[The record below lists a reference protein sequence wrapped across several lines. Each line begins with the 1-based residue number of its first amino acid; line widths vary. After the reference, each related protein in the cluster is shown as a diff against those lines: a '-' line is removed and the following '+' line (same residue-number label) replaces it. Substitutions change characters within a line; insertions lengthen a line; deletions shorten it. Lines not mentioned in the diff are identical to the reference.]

1 MIFKSERVEALRL
14 VNAGP
19 LVANTAPLPAPSP
32 PLVLWLPLGHRL
44 KAPEEIS
51 PGSHM
56 RSCLRAVLGRE
67 SAPRLPPLS
76 VSPASPGSLLA
87 GQRRGPPVNAPLR
100 VGVFESLCFFV
111 FALAY

>member
-19 LVANTAPLPAPSP
+19 LVANTAPPLPPRLSP

-56 RSCLRAVLGRE
+56 RSCLREVLGRE
-67 SAPRLPPLS
+67 SAPGLPPLS
-76 VSPASPGSLLA
+76 VSPAPPGSLLA
-87 GQRRGPPVNAPLR
+87 GPGKGGGLPLTR
-100 VGVFESLCFFV
+100 PFG
-111 FALAY
+111 